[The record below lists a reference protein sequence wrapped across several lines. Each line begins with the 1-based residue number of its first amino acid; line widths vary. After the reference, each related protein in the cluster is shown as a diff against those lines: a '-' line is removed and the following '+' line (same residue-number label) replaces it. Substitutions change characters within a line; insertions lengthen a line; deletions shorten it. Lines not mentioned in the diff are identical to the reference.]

1 MDNTKQRTSIWPL
14 AKLVLILT
22 VIAVLTAGLLA
33 LINEVTYDI
42 IAEQNVQKTNA
53 ALSSV
58 LVADTYDP
66 MDISTLGADAAVTN
80 VYTAKSGDAVVG
92 HCVEVAP
99 NGFGGP
105 ITMIVGIDPAG
116 AVTKVAIVSMSETS
130 GIGTKTNDEGFLGQ
144 YSGHASEITAS
155 TKTTIAENEIKAIT
169 GATVSSK
176 AVTNGVNIALKT
188 VALLQ
193 EGGNG
198 NA

>member
-1 MDNTKQRTSIWPL
+1 MDNTAQRTSIWPL

-22 VIAVLTAGLLA
+22 IIAVLTAGLLA
-33 LINEVTYDI
+33 LINEVTYGI

-58 LVADTYDP
+58 LVADTYEP
-66 MDISTLGADAAVTN
+66 MDLSALSADASVTN
-80 VYTAKSGDAVVG
+80 IYTAKSGDAVVG

-130 GIGTKTNDEGFLGQ
+130 GIGTKTNDEGFLSQ
-144 YSGHASEITAS
+144 YTGHASEITAS

-176 AVTNGVNIALKT
+176 AVTAGVNTALKT
-188 VALLQ
+188 VALL